1 MENWIGVAVWIV
13 IGVVVGLAMKAIV
26 KRPDATA
33 GHTPILCVLGAFGGV
48 VGGMLGV
55 GIAEFADPTALSLG
69 GMVGAVGLAALATW
83 LYRWGVTALT

>member
-13 IGVVVGLAMKAIV
+13 IGVVIGLAMQVIV
-26 KRPDATA
+26 KHPGTRP
-33 GHTPILCVLGAFGGV
+33 GHTRILCVLGAFGSV

-55 GIAEFADPTALSLG
+55 GIFEFYDPVALSWG
-69 GMVGAVGLAALATW
+69 GMAGAMGLAGLITW